1 MSSKTAETV
10 SSIDT
15 PTTTPGAAAI
25 EARRYGRAVTD
36 RMTVERVADRLYRVT
51 NGDGEGYDVDLA
63 TGACS
68 CPDAEYRGDRFVCK
82 HAVRAAL
89 VEVFANTVS
98 TELVARVVA
107 HACEHGCP
115 VDGHG
120 GECPG
125 PLGGT
130 RALPCPTCCDAVRSP
145 GVDEFDVWTKVVA
158 PYRSRR

>member
-1 MSSKTAETV
+1 MS
-10 SSIDT
+10 
-15 PTTTPGAAAI
+15 TTSHAVENSTGTRSI
-25 EARRYGRAVTD
+25 EAGRFDRAVTTEMD
-36 RMTVERVADRLYRVT
+36 VSRVADRLYHVT
-51 NGDGEGYDVDLA
+51 TESGAYDVDLES
-63 TGACS
+63 GACS
-68 CPDAEYRGDRFVCK
+68 CPDWQYRGDQLVCK

-107 HACEHGCP
+107 HAREHGCP

-130 RALPCPTCCDAVRSP
+130 RSLPCPTCYDAVRSP

>member
-1 MSSKTAETV
+1 MGA
-10 SSIDT
+10 
-15 PTTTPGAAAI
+15 PTTSTSK
-25 EARRYGRAVTD
+25 
-36 RMTVERVADRLYRVT
+36 
-51 NGDGEGYDVDLA
+51 N
-63 TGACS
+63 GACS
-68 CPDAEYRGDRFVCK
+68 CPDHEYRGDQYVCK

-89 VEVFANTVS
+89 VEGFANTVS

-107 HACEHGCP
+107 HAREHGCP

-130 RALPCPTCCDAVRSP
+130 QSLPCPTCCDAVRSP

-158 PYRSRR
+158 PYRSQR